1 MTIKWLI
8 IAVYCTKLTMI
19 NVIVVLMLYAELGV
33 KIELVSALVQH
44 LCNSPFS
51 SM

>member
-19 NVIVVLMLYAELGV
+19 NVIVALMLYAELRV
-33 KIELVSALVQH
+33 KIEQVSALAQLV
-44 LCNSPFS
+44 
-51 SM
+51 